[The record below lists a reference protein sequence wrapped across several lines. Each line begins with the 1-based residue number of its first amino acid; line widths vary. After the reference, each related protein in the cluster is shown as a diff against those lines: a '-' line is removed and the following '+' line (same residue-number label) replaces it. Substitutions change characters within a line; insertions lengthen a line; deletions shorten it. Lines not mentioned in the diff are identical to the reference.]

1 MSSGFMIALY
11 VISAIIGLCILIWFI
26 ITLNAIRHGIEE
38 SNKALWNIAKSIKE
52 KEEVEEKNNTSE
64 EEESGLLNNSEK
76 AKLKTVKSTSDI
88 KVFAVTRRE
97 IVNGKDKVYRIDLQ
111 IRPDGIEPMK
121 ILKAEINADQFKKLE
136 LDRKY
141 TKEELEL

>member
-1 MSSGFMIALY
+1 M
-11 VISAIIGLCILIWFI
+11 
-26 ITLNAIRHGIEE
+26 NAIRHGIEE

-76 AKLKTVKSTSDI
+76 AKLKTVESTSDI

-121 ILKAEINADQFKKLE
+121 ILKTEINANQFKKLE

-141 TKEELEL
+141 TREELEL